1 MTLRFGVF
9 DHIEPVPGLRLDR
22 IYRERLLQIERLD
35 AAGFYAYHLAEHH
48 TPAIHSLAPSQ
59 NVFLAAVAQRTRR
72 LRFGPCV
79 YVLPLH
85 HPLRLIEE
93 ISMLDNLCDGRL
105 EIGVGRGG
113 VMEALLLGP
122 GGRLRDELRALPRDA
137 GHHPGGA
144 QPRAAHLRR
153 PLPQLRGLPMYLRP
167 LQQPYPAALVH
178 AQSGDGGDGRHAH
191 DHRRLARRPGRRGAA
206 AIAPPGR
213 STRAADGLTAQ
224 GQAPMIGLVVHLVV
238 AETNEEALAA
248 ARPAWEK
255 YRWNLA
261 APRRLEAEK
270 RGLTQFQSTK
280 DGSFGFVGDRPAG
293 LPTRET
299 RRDIDAEL
307 ERFDQQARREHPNR
321 LGGVALAGTPAAVRE
336 YMDEYVATGANYF
349 VCSFQWGDLS
359 HEQAMRSIELFATE
373 VMPRYVQRRQEDQSG
388 HGRGRFHLVPK
399 VRSMKSNFPI
409 RQSRS
414 YHCTRSTRKATTSR
428 CCAIRERGCFS
439 FSEFASFVVH
449 VQLR

>member
-22 IYRERLLQIERLD
+22 IYRERLVQIERLD
-35 AAGFYAYHLAEHH
+35 TAGFYAYHLAEHH

-93 ISMLDNLCDGRL
+93 ISILDHLSDGRL

-113 VMEALLLGP
+113 VLEAYFWGQEGDSETNYARYVETLAIIKEGLSHEHLTYE
-122 GGRLRDELRALPRDA
+122 GRFHSFES
-137 GHHPGGA
+137 
-144 QPRAAHLRR
+144 
-153 PLPQLRGLPMYLRP
+153 LPMHLRP
-167 LQQPYPAALVH
+167 LQQPYPPLWYMRNPVTAAMEGMHTIIVG
-178 AQSGDGGDGRHAH
+178 SIDG
-191 DHRRLARRPGRRGAA
+191 LAA
-206 AIAPPGR
+206 AVPR
-213 STRAADGLTAQ
+213 YRAAWEEHQGSGTLTVQ
-224 GQAPMIGLVVHLVV
+224 GQEPMIGLVVHLVL
-238 AETNEEALAA
+238 AETNEEAMAA
-248 ARPAWEK
+248 AKPAWEK
-255 YRWNLA
+255 YRWNIA

-270 RGLTQFQSTK
+270 RSLTQFQSTK

-293 LPTRET
+293 LPTREM

-307 ERFDQQARREHPNR
+307 ERFDQQGRREHPNR
-321 LGGVALAGTPAAVRE
+321 LGGVALAGTPAAVCE

-359 HEQAMRSIELFATE
+359 HEQAMRSIELFATG
-373 VMPRYVQRRQEDQSG
+373 VMPGYAE
-388 HGRGRFHLVPK
+388 
-399 VRSMKSNFPI
+399 
-409 RQSRS
+409 
-414 YHCTRSTRKATTSR
+414 ATT
-428 CCAIRERGCFS
+428 ERT
-439 FSEFASFVVH
+439 A
-449 VQLR
+449 

>member
-1 MTLRFGVF
+1 MKLRFGVF

-35 AAGFYAYHLAEHH
+35 MAGFYAYHLAEHH

-93 ISMLDNLCDGRL
+93 ISMLDHLSNGRL

-113 VMEALLLGP
+113 VLEAYFWGQEGDSETNHARYVETLAIIKEGLSHEHLTYR
-122 GGRLRDELRALPRDA
+122 GRFHSFES
-137 GHHPGGA
+137 
-144 QPRAAHLRR
+144 
-153 PLPQLRGLPMYLRP
+153 LPMYLRP
-167 LQQPYPAALVH
+167 LQQPYPPLWYMRNPVTAAMEGMHTIIVGSL
-178 AQSGDGGDGRHAH
+178 DG
-191 DHRRLARRPGRRGAA
+191 LAA
-206 AIAPPGR
+206 AVPR
-213 STRAADGLTAQ
+213 YRAAWEEHQGSGTLTVQ
-224 GQAPMIGLVVHLVV
+224 GQEPMIGLVVHLVV
-238 AETNEEALAA
+238 AETNEEAMTAA
-248 ARPAWEK
+248 KPAWEK

-293 LPTRET
+293 LPTREM

-307 ERFDQQARREHPNR
+307 ERFDQQARREHSNR

-373 VMPRYVQRRQEDQSG
+373 VMPQY
-388 HGRGRFHLVPK
+388 
-399 VRSMKSNFPI
+399 
-409 RQSRS
+409 
-414 YHCTRSTRKATTSR
+414 A
-428 CCAIRERGCFS
+428 
-439 FSEFASFVVH
+439 
-449 VQLR
+449 

>member
-9 DHIEPVPGLRLDR
+9 DHIEPIPGLGLDR

-35 AAGFYAYHLAEHH
+35 AAGFHAYHLAEHH

-93 ISMLDNLCDGRL
+93 ISMLDNLSGGRL
-105 EIGVGRGG
+105 DIGVGRGG
-113 VMEALLLGP
+113 VMEAYFWGQEADSETNYARYVETLAIVREGLSHEHLTYA
-122 GGRLRDELRALPRDA
+122 GRFHRFD
-137 GHHPGGA
+137 H
-144 QPRAAHLRR
+144 
-153 PLPQLRGLPMYLRP
+153 LPMYLRP
-167 LQQPYPAALVH
+167 LQQPYPPLWYMRNPVTAATEGMHTILVG
-178 AQSGDGGDGRHAH
+178 SLDT
-191 DHRRLARRPGRRGAA
+191 LAPAVTRY
-206 AIAPPGR
+206 
-213 STRAADGLTAQ
+213 RAAWDEHQ
-224 GQAPMIGLVVHLVV
+224 GVGARTVQGHEPMIGLVVHLVV
-238 AETNEEALAA
+238 AETDAEAIRIAA
-248 ARPAWEK
+248 PAWEK

-270 RGLTQFQSTK
+270 RGLTQFMQTR

-293 LPTRET
+293 LPTREL

-307 ERFDQQARREHPNR
+307 ERFDQQKQRVHPNR
-321 LGGVALAGTPAAVRE
+321 LGGVALAGSPAAVRE

-349 VCSFQWGDLS
+349 VCSFQWGDLT

-373 VMPRYVQRRQEDQSG
+373 VMHRYA
-388 HGRGRFHLVPK
+388 
-399 VRSMKSNFPI
+399 
-409 RQSRS
+409 
-414 YHCTRSTRKATTSR
+414 TASTGAPVATP
-428 CCAIRERGCFS
+428 
-439 FSEFASFVVH
+439 
-449 VQLR
+449 

>member
-1 MTLRFGVF
+1 MRFGVF
-9 DHIEPVPGLRLDR
+9 DHIEPVPGLGLDR

-59 NVFLAAVAQRTRR
+59 NVFLGAVAQRTRR

-93 ISMLDNLCDGRL
+93 ISMLDNLSDGRL

-113 VMEALLLGP
+113 VMEAYFWGQEADSETNYARYLETLAIIKEGLSHEQLTYV
-122 GGRLRDELRALPRDA
+122 GRFHSFES
-137 GHHPGGA
+137 
-144 QPRAAHLRR
+144 
-153 PLPQLRGLPMYLRP
+153 LPMYLRP
-167 LQQPYPAALVH
+167 LQKPYPPLWYMRNPVTAAMEGMHTIIVGSL
-178 AQSGDGGDGRHAH
+178 DG
-191 DHRRLARRPGRRGAA
+191 LAA
-206 AIAPPGR
+206 AVPR
-213 STRAADGLTAQ
+213 YRAAWEEHQGANGLTAQ
-224 GQAPMIGLVVHLVV
+224 GDKPMIGLVVHLVV
-238 AETNEEALAA
+238 AETNDEALAA
-248 ARPAWEK
+248 ARPAWEQ

-307 ERFDQQARREHPNR
+307 ERFDQAARREHPNR
-321 LGGVALAGTPAAVRE
+321 LGGVALAGTPEAV
-336 YMDEYVATGANYF
+336 
-349 VCSFQWGDLS
+349 
-359 HEQAMRSIELFATE
+359 
-373 VMPRYVQRRQEDQSG
+373 
-388 HGRGRFHLVPK
+388 
-399 VRSMKSNFPI
+399 
-409 RQSRS
+409 
-414 YHCTRSTRKATTSR
+414 
-428 CCAIRERGCFS
+428 
-439 FSEFASFVVH
+439 
-449 VQLR
+449 

>member
-9 DHIEPVPGLRLDR
+9 DHIEPIPGLGLAR

-35 AAGFYAYHLAEHH
+35 AAGFHAYHLAEHH

-93 ISMLDNLCDGRL
+93 ISMLDNLSGGRL
-105 EIGVGRGG
+105 DIGVGRGG
-113 VMEALLLGP
+113 VMEAYFWGQEADSETNYARYVETLAIVREGLSHEQLTYA
-122 GGRLRDELRALPRDA
+122 GRFHRFD
-137 GHHPGGA
+137 H
-144 QPRAAHLRR
+144 
-153 PLPQLRGLPMYLRP
+153 LPMYLRP
-167 LQQPYPAALVH
+167 LQQPYPPLWYMRNPVTAATEGMHTILVGSLDTF
-178 AQSGDGGDGRHAH
+178 A
-191 DHRRLARRPGRRGAA
+191 P
-206 AIAPPGR
+206 AITR
-213 STRAADGLTAQ
+213 YRAAWDEHQ
-224 GQAPMIGLVVHLVV
+224 GVGARTVQGHEPMIGLVVHLVV
-238 AETNEEALAA
+238 AETDAEAIRIAA
-248 ARPAWEK
+248 PAWEK

-270 RGLTQFQSTK
+270 RGLTQFMQTR

-293 LPTRET
+293 LPTREL

-307 ERFDQQARREHPNR
+307 ERFDQQKQRVHPNR
-321 LGGVALAGTPAAVRE
+321 LGGVALAGSPAAVRE

-349 VCSFQWGDLS
+349 VCSFQWGDLT

-373 VMPRYVQRRQEDQSG
+373 VMHRYA
-388 HGRGRFHLVPK
+388 
-399 VRSMKSNFPI
+399 
-409 RQSRS
+409 
-414 YHCTRSTRKATTSR
+414 TASTGAPVATP
-428 CCAIRERGCFS
+428 
-439 FSEFASFVVH
+439 
-449 VQLR
+449 